1 MNFHPFKKMFL
12 IAPAL
17 AIGWLPGC
25 VTTEE
30 AQERMD
36 ARAQEN
42 QRLLQEQGNKQA
54 GRLEALELDN
64 AKLRADVDALRAA
77 QARAASG
84 AADTQALRSTLGNLE
99 QRMHA
104 LESSR
109 EKDKQELVDVL
120 SKKISQIMGGSA
132 PVSSG
137 RPKSGG
143 SKTSTGGGSGAG
155 GSGDYLVKSGDTLS
169 GIASTY
175 GVTVSALR
183 EANGIKKD
191 NQLRA
196 GQKLVIP
203 K

>member
-1 MNFHPFKKMFL
+1 MNFQPHRKIFL
-12 IAPAL
+12 AAPLL
-17 AIGWLPGC
+17 ACAGLVGC
-25 VTTEE
+25 VTTQEY
-30 AQERMD
+30 QERMD

-42 QRLLQEQGNKQA
+42 QRLVQEQGSKLA
-54 GRLEALELDN
+54 GRLEALELDT
-64 AKLRADVDALRAA
+64 AKLRSDVDALRLA
-77 QARAASG
+77 QSRAASS
-84 AADTQALRSTLGNLE
+84 AADAQSVRAALGNLE

-104 LESSR
+104 LEASR
-109 EKDKQELVDVL
+109 EKDKQELVDAL
-120 SKKISQIMGGSA
+120 SKKISQIMGA
-132 PVSSG
+132 PVSTG
-137 RPKSGG
+137 RSKASGG
-143 SKTSTGGGSGAG
+143 GKTSSSGGG
-155 GSGDYLVKSGDTLS
+155 GDYTVKSGDTLS

>member
-1 MNFHPFKKMFL
+1 MNFHLYKKIIL
-12 IAPAL
+12 LAPAL
-17 AIGWLPGC
+17 AFGGLAGC
-25 VTTEE
+25 VTTQDY
-30 AQERMD
+30 QERMD

-42 QRLLQEQGNKQA
+42 QRLIQEQGNKMA
-54 GRLEALELDN
+54 GRLETVELDT
-64 AKLRADVDALRAA
+64 AKLRSDIDALRAA
-77 QARAASG
+77 QSRAASG
-84 AADTQALRSTLGNLE
+84 AADTQALRASLGNLE

-104 LESSR
+104 LEASR
-109 EKDKQELVDVL
+109 ERDKQELVDVL
-120 SKKISQIMGGSA
+120 SKKITQIMGGGA

-137 RPKSGG
+137 RQKSGG
-143 SKTSTGGGSGAG
+143 GKTSSGGGG
-155 GSGDYLVKSGDTLS
+155 GDYLVKSGDTLS
-169 GIASTY
+169 GIASSH

>member
-1 MNFHPFKKMFL
+1 MNFHPCKKMFL
-12 IAPAL
+12 IAPVLAL
-17 AIGWLPGC
+17 GWLPGC
-25 VTTEE
+25 VTTQE
-30 AQERMD
+30 AQERLD

-64 AKLRADVDALRAA
+64 AKLRADVDALRNA

-120 SKKISQIMGGSA
+120 SKKISQIMGGGA

-137 RPKSGG
+137 RTKSGG
-143 SKTSTGGGSGAG
+143 TKTSAGGGG

-169 GIASTY
+169 GIASSH

>member
-1 MNFHPFKKMFL
+1 MNFHPFNKMFL
-12 IAPAL
+12 FAPAL
-17 AIGWLPGC
+17 ALGWLTGC
-25 VTTEE
+25 VTTQE
-30 AQERMD
+30 AQDRLD

-42 QRLLQEQGNKQA
+42 QRLLQEQGTKQA
-54 GRLEALELDN
+54 GRLEALELDTM
-64 AKLRADVDALRAA
+64 KLRSDVEALRAA
-77 QARAASG
+77 QARAASN

-104 LESSR
+104 LEASR
-109 EKDKQELVDVL
+109 DKDKQELVEVL
-120 SKKISQIMGGSA
+120 SKKISQIMGGGT
-132 PVSSG
+132 PVSTG
-137 RPKSGG
+137 RPKTGG
-143 SKTSTGGGSGAG
+143 GKTQSTGGGG
-155 GSGDYLVKSGDTLS
+155 GDYVVKPGETLS
-169 GIASTY
+169 GIASTH

>member
-1 MNFHPFKKMFL
+1 MNFHPYRKTFL
-12 IAPAL
+12 VAPAL
-17 AIGWLPGC
+17 AFAWLSGC
-25 VTTEE
+25 VTTQDY
-30 AQERMD
+30 QERMD

-42 QRLLQEQGNKQA
+42 QRLVQEQGSKLG
-54 GRLEALELDN
+54 GRLESIELDT
-64 AKLRADVDALRAA
+64 AKLRTDVDALRAA

-84 AADTQALRSTLGNLE
+84 AADTQALRATLGNLE

-104 LESSR
+104 LEASR

-120 SKKISQIMGGSA
+120 SKKISQIMGGGA

-137 RPKSGG
+137 RQKTSGG
-143 SKTSTGGGSGAG
+143 KSSAGGGG
-155 GSGDYLVKSGDTLS
+155 GDYIVKSGDTLS
-169 GIASTY
+169 GIASSH

>member
-1 MNFHPFKKMFL
+1 MNFQPHRKIFL
-12 IAPAL
+12 AAPLL
-17 AIGWLPGC
+17 ACAGLVGC
-25 VTTEE
+25 VTTQEY
-30 AQERMD
+30 QERMD

-42 QRLLQEQGNKQA
+42 QRLVQEQGSKLA
-54 GRLEALELDN
+54 GRLEALELDT
-64 AKLRADVDALRAA
+64 AKLRSDVDALRTA
-77 QARAASG
+77 QSRAASS
-84 AADTQALRSTLGNLE
+84 AADAQSVRAALGNLE

-104 LESSR
+104 LEASR
-109 EKDKQELVDVL
+109 EKDKQELVDAL
-120 SKKISQIMGGSA
+120 SKKISQIMGA
-132 PVSSG
+132 PVSTG
-137 RPKSGG
+137 RPKASGG
-143 SKTSTGGGSGAG
+143 GKTSSGGGSTGG
-155 GSGDYLVKSGDTLS
+155 GDYLVKSGDTLS

>member
-1 MNFHPFKKMFL
+1 MNFHPYRKTFL

-17 AIGWLPGC
+17 TIAWLSGC
-25 VTTEE
+25 VTTQDY
-30 AQERMD
+30 QERMD

-42 QRLLQEQGNKQA
+42 QRLVQEQGSKLG
-54 GRLEALELDN
+54 GRLEAIELDT
-64 AKLRADVDALRAA
+64 AKLRTDVDALRAA

-84 AADTQALRSTLGNLE
+84 AADTQALRATLGNLE

-104 LESSR
+104 LEASR

-120 SKKISQIMGGSA
+120 SKKISQIMGGGA

-137 RPKSGG
+137 RPKTSG
-143 SKTSTGGGSGAG
+143 SKASAGG

-169 GIASTY
+169 GIASSH